1 MWSAQTIDNIIFGL
15 NEYIAHDFVFGHCTF
30 GNIIFCPLIF
40 GSLDTSYLKG
50 LDNGILWF

>member
-30 GNIIFCPLIF
+30 GNIIFCPLDLWIF
-40 GSLDTSYLKG
+40 GYIVS
-50 LDNGILWF
+50 